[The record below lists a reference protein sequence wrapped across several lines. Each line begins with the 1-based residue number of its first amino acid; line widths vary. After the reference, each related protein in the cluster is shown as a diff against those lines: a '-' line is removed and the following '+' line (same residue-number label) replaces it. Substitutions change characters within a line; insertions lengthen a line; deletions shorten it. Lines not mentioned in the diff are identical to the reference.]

1 MPDDK
6 KHSAT
11 RWSEEQAGG
20 NASRLRDAGSLQ
32 WFGLAVKPR
41 FDKAVARTLESKGFE
56 TLLPLYKKE
65 HKYAAH
71 SREFELPLFPGY
83 VFCRFGEMTKLPIVT
98 TPGVT
103 HILGAGS
110 TPMPLDETEIASL
123 RIAMQAGVP
132 VQPCPFLEGQR
143 VRINGG
149 VLEGVEGIVMSFRQP
164 LRMVLSITLL
174 HRSVLLEVDR
184 DQVQVEQV
192 PKTASPGGRYDNLST
207 VRSSRQ

>member
-11 RWSEEQAGG
+11 RWSEKQAGG
-20 NASRLRDAGSLQ
+20 KVSQLRHAGSLQ
-32 WFGLAVKPR
+32 WFALAAKPR
-41 FDKAVARTLESKGFE
+41 FDKAVARTSESKGFE
-56 TLLPLYKKE
+56 TWLPLYTKE

-71 SREFELPLFPGY
+71 SREFELPLLPGY
-83 VFCRFGEMTKLPIVT
+83 AFCRFSEMTKLPILA
-98 TPGVT
+98 TPGIT

-143 VRINGG
+143 VRANGG
-149 VLEGVEGIVMSFRQP
+149 VLEGVEGIVMSFRQT
-164 LRMVLSITLL
+164 LRVVLSITLL
-174 HRSVLLEVDR
+174 HRSVSLEVDR

-192 PKTASPGGRYDNLST
+192 PKTASSGGRYDNPST
-207 VRSSRQ
+207 VRSSR